1 MCVCPV
7 QVEDS
12 QGEAQKVLRAR
23 AIMDRQCPY
32 DPSAL
37 SFKVGSHFVVV
48 QQILVAPLRYCTIL
62 QAGDVILVTKQ
73 NDNGLWEGEL
83 SGKTGHFPFTHVE
96 VLSS

>member
-1 MCVCPV
+1 M

-12 QGEAQKVLRAR
+12 QGEAQKVQRAR

-37 SFKVGSHFVVV
+37 SFKVSSHFVVFCSV
-48 QQILVAPLRYCTIL
+48 HASLWYCSIL
-62 QAGDVILVTKQ
+62 QAGDVIHVTKQ

-83 SGKTGHFPFTHVE
+83 GGRTGHFPFTHVE
-96 VLSS
+96 VLPS